1 MTLIHVEENRRVQD
15 GGGLNTAFGN
25 VCTVVGVAS
34 PFDLSALVNM
44 LTQLLPFIII
54 LAILPMVIKLV
65 TGLFKE

>member
-1 MTLIHVEENRRVQD
+1 M
-15 GGGLNTAFGN
+15 
-25 VCTVVGVAS
+25 AS
-34 PFDLSALVNM
+34 PIDLSGLVNL

>member
-1 MTLIHVEENRRVQD
+1 
-15 GGGLNTAFGN
+15 
-25 VCTVVGVAS
+25 VAS

-54 LAILPMVIKLV
+54 LAILPMVIRLI